1 MDILVGHLGNF
12 ALGMMSTF
20 IVHQDD
26 IPEDAAAQFKQHID
40 AWVANAGEFL
50 PLERWLEEMRKEQLD
65 EE

>member
-20 IVHQDD
+20 VVNHDE
-26 IPEDAAAQFKQHID
+26 IPEDIAAEFKRHID
-40 AWVANAGEFL
+40 VWVANAGEFL
-50 PLERWLEEMRKEQLD
+50 PLEQWIEDMRKEQD